1 MIINVISRPGDC
13 WTSMSELLTDNDEPP
28 RRRRKHVHD
37 ALRIYR
43 GLLDTGV
50 VERLEPAR

>member
-1 MIINVISRPGDC
+1 MQ
-13 WTSMSELLTDNDEPP
+13 LLTDNDESP

-50 VERLEPAR
+50 VERLDRAR